1 MRGDAAVPSPH
12 QGSWAWTVPGPGD
25 CICLPRTP
33 PTQAGGWPGVR
44 AFKAFRLVEGFVRAL
59 HSSSHRHD
67 LGSVPGLQFLH
78 LKNGNKWGFP
88 SYPSAVALRIG
99 SFTWN
104 KVDSP
109 LLGCSEWPQH
119 SQGLGPGTLLES
131 QAGAS
136 SSLVPHSEKQCRKP
150 GMSQAAGLSSNL
162 IAAL

>member
-1 MRGDAAVPSPH
+1 MCAGMLRSP
-12 QGSWAWTVPGPGD
+12 APTRVPGLGRSQDPETASV
-25 CICLPRTP
+25 CRAP

-59 HSSSHRHD
+59 HSGSHRHD

-88 SYPSAVALRIG
+88 SYPSTVALRIG

-136 SSLVPHSEKQCRKP
+136 SSLVPHSEKHSAENQV
-150 GMSQAAGLSSNL
+150 
-162 IAAL
+162 